1 VALGVATL
9 LVTILLAVIFGLLT
23 LGSLVALIIVVG
35 LLGEVAV
42 VFAFWISTNYLA
54 QIVVSYLA
62 GVLLAEG
69 VRPGR
74 GSERVLP
81 LVVGLVVYAILRAI
95 PVLGLV
101 IGLLVVL
108 VGLGALS
115 NWIWMKLRRRP
126 AQPPP
131 AA

>member
-1 VALGVATL
+1 
-9 LVTILLAVIFGLLT
+9 
-23 LGSLVALIIVVG
+23 
-35 LLGEVAV
+35 
-42 VFAFWISTNYLA
+42 
-54 QIVVSYLA
+54 
-62 GVLLAEG
+62 
-69 VRPGR
+69 
-74 GSERVLP
+74 
-81 LVVGLVVYAILRAI
+81 LVVYAILRAI
-95 PVLGLV
+95 PVLGLI